1 MSDDTKK
8 LICGLPAQGDPRDIA
23 ATFTALLV
31 LIGSMI
37 STYGRGEE
45 VHEFFSKSLAKLIE
59 QTQDSRLAAALT
71 KLELTLRQ
79 LIEAA
84 EQPLEGWR
92 DVD

>member
-1 MSDDTKK
+1 MSDDRKK
-8 LICGLPAQGDPRDIA
+8 LISGLPAQKDPRDIA

-45 VHEFFSKSLAKLIE
+45 VHEFFSKSMAKLIE
-59 QTQDSRLAAALT
+59 QTQDSHLSAALAD
-71 KLELTLRQ
+71 LELTLRQ